1 MTIEWFPG
9 HMATARREA
18 GETMRKT
25 DVVIEVLDARVPFSS
40 ASPLVEQLRTELQRP
55 ALKVLNKVDAADLQ
69 TTQQWLDHYNA
80 IPETRAVGISAKKRT
95 DLGRIVKSCLQLAPT
110 RGTRDKPLRLMIL
123 GIPNVGKS
131 TLMNALLG
139 RHVANVGDEPAI
151 TKIQTQHTLQ
161 PGVTIV
167 DTPGMLWPGLEQDVA
182 IRLAASHSIGRNAY
196 EEDVVAEFLAAFL
209 LERYRGLVETRFPG
223 IPTDVVDA
231 AGLLAHIAKKRA
243 IVGSTP
249 LQLAAIVLLN
259 DFRSGKLGR
268 ISLETP
274 ADTEGRRQQ
283 KSTSAPAP
291 TMPTTPASTTASPDA
306 PAKKAVKAWS
316 PSPATM
322 TAGDKSFMKKV
333 AKKTAKE
340 AARSTQSEPKD
351 KRAARSAERTA
362 ATAKK
367 KASKATPRSSSTG
380 RRP

>member
-55 ALKVLNKVDAADLQ
+55 ALKVLNKVDAADLH

-80 IPETRAVGISAKKRT
+80 VPETRAVGVSAKKRT

-196 EEDVVAEFLAAFL
+196 EEDIVAEFLAGFL
-209 LERYRGLVETRFPG
+209 LERYRDLVETRFPG
-223 IPTDVVDA
+223 IPADVVDA

-243 IVGSTP
+243 IVGNTP

-283 KSTSAPAP
+283 KSTSAPVP
-291 TMPTTPASTTASPDA
+291 TLPTSTTTDGPT
-306 PAKKAVKAWS
+306 KKAVKAWS

-322 TAGDKSFMKKV
+322 PAGDKSLLKKV
-333 AKKTAKE
+333 AKRTAKE

-351 KRAARSAERTA
+351 QRAARSAARTA
-362 ATAKK
+362 VTAKK
-367 KASKATPRSSSTG
+367 KASKASPRSSSKAPSTG

>member
-18 GETMRKT
+18 GETMRRT

-40 ASPLVEQLRTELQRP
+40 ASPLVEQLRLELQRP
-55 ALKVLNKVDAADLQ
+55 ALKVLNKIDAADPR
-69 TTQQWLDHYNA
+69 TTQLWLDHYNA
-80 IPETRAVGISAKKRT
+80 MPATRAIGVSAKKRT

-110 RGTRDKPLRLMIL
+110 RGGRDKPLRLMIL

-161 PGVTIV
+161 PGVIIV

-196 EEDVVAEFLAAFL
+196 EEDNVAEFLAGFL
-209 LERYRGLVETRFPG
+209 LERYRPLLEARFAGVP
-223 IPTDVVDA
+223 DDA
-231 AGLLAHIAKKRA
+231 DAHGMLAHIVKKRA
-243 IVGSTP
+243 IVGASAV
-249 LQLAAIVLLN
+249 QQAAFVLLN

-268 ISLETP
+268 ITLEMP

-283 KSTSAPAP
+283 KSTSAPTP
-291 TMPTTPASTTASPDA
+291 SMPTTTTSEPAP
-306 PAKKAVKAWS
+306 KKVKAWS
-316 PSPATM
+316 PLPASSK
-322 TAGDKSFMKKV
+322 AGEKSLLRKV
-333 AKKTAKE
+333 AKKTAKDT
-340 AARSTQSEPKD
+340 ARRASTTTTPT
-351 KRAARSAERTA
+351 AR
-362 ATAKK
+362 
-367 KASKATPRSSSTG
+367 
-380 RRP
+380 RR